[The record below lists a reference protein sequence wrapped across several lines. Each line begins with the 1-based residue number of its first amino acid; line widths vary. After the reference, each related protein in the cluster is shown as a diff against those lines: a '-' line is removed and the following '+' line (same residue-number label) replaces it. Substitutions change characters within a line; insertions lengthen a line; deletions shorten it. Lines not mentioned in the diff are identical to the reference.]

1 MSRLNWIQLFCAC
14 ALGYFLFSSNSNGR
28 ATVANSG
35 NTGAPG
41 ENTCGQCHNGGSY
54 NASVAIQVFP
64 NGGTIPTTQFVSGN
78 TYTVKVTVS
87 NSMGNPFGYGFQFT
101 ALTDADSAPLSG
113 YSSLA
118 SNVKQKTITVQNAFN
133 GRTYLEHNGVTSNN
147 VFQFNWTAPAN
158 LNEAVTFF
166 ASGNVVNGSGSTAGD
181 ATANTSLTLY
191 PALQVSNDIVQP
203 ACSNNG
209 IGNITLTISG
219 GQPPYNVVWQDGST
233 GNSFQG
239 GPGSYSAVVTDFAG
253 NSATLPAVLNTYT
266 PLIIESISTDVS
278 CFGLCNGSINL
289 NFISGTGPYLIQWSD
304 GSVGGNN
311 LPNLCAGIYTA
322 EVTDANGCVFV
333 VQDTIFEPAPFTN
346 TPDVQNVSCYG
357 YLDGWIFHNIQGGT
371 EPYTYSWNY
380 DPLNFESSA
389 IYLYAGDYSTTV
401 TDANGCQYQETITVN
416 QPDTLSYSVEL
427 FIEGGLGVG
436 EVQMTTYGGTPPY
449 SWNWVHGDTNEDTF
463 IPEVFTSY
471 CIISDANGCAIQTDN
486 FTTLTSVNEL
496 ETNLHIFPQPARDHF
511 TISQSANFDEAR
523 IFTATGQEVKRWNKS
538 QLKRELSVEEL
549 PSGMYILQ
557 LKRGQTI
564 LNRNLLIEH

>member
-1 MSRLNWIQLFCAC
+1 MNRLRWIQILFVCAI
-14 ALGYFLFSSNSNGR
+14 GYFIFAANSNGR
-28 ATVANSG
+28 ATAANAG

-41 ENTCGQCHNGGSY
+41 ENTCGQCHNGGNY
-54 NASVAIQVFP
+54 NASVTVQMFAQGATV
-64 NGGTIPTTQFVSGN
+64 PTTQFFPGN
-78 TYTVKVTVS
+78 TYTVKVTV
-87 NSMGNPFGYGFQFT
+87 NNAMGNPFGYGFQLT
-101 ALTDADSAPLSG
+101 ALTDAESSPISG

-147 VFQFNWTAPAN
+147 VFQFNWTAPQT
-158 LNEAVTFF
+158 LNEAVTFY
-166 ASGNVVNGSGSTAGD
+166 ASGNVVNGTGSISGD
-181 ATANTSLTLY
+181 ATNSTSLTIY
-191 PALQVSNDIVQP
+191 PALQVSSNVEQP
-203 ACSNNG
+203 SCSNNG
-209 IGNITLTISG
+209 IGSINLNISG
-219 GQPPYNVVWQDGST
+219 GEAPYDVVWQNSAT
-233 GNSFQG
+233 GNLIIG
-239 GPGSYSAVVTDFAG
+239 GPGNYVATVTDNAG
-253 NSATLPAVLNTYT
+253 NTTSLLVELLTYT
-266 PLIIESISTDVS
+266 PLQIESTSTNVS
-278 CFGLCNGSINL
+278 CNGLCDGSINL
-289 NFISGTGPYLIQWSD
+289 NFISGTAPYLIQWSD

-346 TPDVQNVSCYG
+346 SPDVQDVSCHG
-357 YLDGWIFHNIQGGT
+357 YLDGWIFQNIQGGT
-371 EPYTYSWNY
+371 APYSYSWNY

-389 IYLYAGDYSTTV
+389 IYLYAGDYSTII
-401 TDANGCQYQETITVN
+401 TDANGCQYQETVTVN

-463 IPEVFTSY
+463 IPEVSTSY
-471 CIISDANGCAIQTDN
+471 CIIGDANGCAIQTEN

-496 ETNLHIFPQPARDHF
+496 ETLIKIFPQPARDHF

-523 IFTATGQEVKRWNKS
+523 IFTSTGQEVKRWNKS
-538 QLKRELSVEEL
+538 QLKRELSIEEL

-557 LKRGQTI
+557 LKKGQTI

>member
-209 IGNITLTISG
+209 IGTITLAISG

-357 YLDGWIFHNIQGGT
+357 YLDGWIFYNIQGGT

-523 IFTATGQEVKRWNKS
+523 IFTATGQEVQRWNKS

>member
-1 MSRLNWIQLFCAC
+1 MNRLRWIQILFVCAI
-14 ALGYFLFSSNSNGR
+14 GYFIFAANSNGR
-28 ATVANSG
+28 ATAANAG

-41 ENTCGQCHNGGSY
+41 ENTCGQCHNGGNY
-54 NASVAIQVFP
+54 NASVTVQMFAQGATV
-64 NGGTIPTTQFVSGN
+64 PTTQFFPGN
-78 TYTVKVTVS
+78 TYTVKVTV
-87 NSMGNPFGYGFQFT
+87 NNAMGNPFGYGFQLT
-101 ALTDADSAPLSG
+101 ALTDAESSPISG

-147 VFQFNWTAPAN
+147 VFQFNWTAPQT
-158 LNEAVTFF
+158 LNEAVTFY
-166 ASGNVVNGSGSTAGD
+166 ASGNVVNGTGSISGD
-181 ATANTSLTLY
+181 ATNSTSLTIY
-191 PALQVSNDIVQP
+191 PALQVSSNVEQP
-203 ACSNNG
+203 SCSNNG
-209 IGNITLTISG
+209 IGSINLNISG
-219 GQPPYNVVWQDGST
+219 GEAPYDVVWQNSAT
-233 GNSFQG
+233 GNLIIG
-239 GPGSYSAVVTDFAG
+239 GPGNYVATVTDNAG
-253 NSATLPAVLNTYT
+253 NTTSLLVELLTYT
-266 PLIIESISTDVS
+266 PLQIESTSTNVS
-278 CFGLCNGSINL
+278 CNGLCDGSINL

-346 TPDVQNVSCYG
+346 SPDVQDVSCHG
-357 YLDGWIFHNIQGGT
+357 YLDGWIFQNIQGGT
-371 EPYTYSWNY
+371 APYSYSWNY

-389 IYLYAGDYSTTV
+389 IYLYAGDYSTII
-401 TDANGCQYQETITVN
+401 TDANGCQYQETVTVN

-463 IPEVFTSY
+463 IPEVSTSY
-471 CIISDANGCAIQTDN
+471 CIIGDANGCAIQTEN

-496 ETNLHIFPQPARDHF
+496 ETLIKIFPQPASDHF

-523 IFTATGQEVKRWNKS
+523 IFTSTGQEVKRWNKS
-538 QLKRELSVEEL
+538 QLKRELSIEEL

-557 LKRGQTI
+557 LKKGQTI

>member
-1 MSRLNWIQLFCAC
+1 MNRLRWIQILFVCAI
-14 ALGYFLFSSNSNGR
+14 GYFIFASNSNGR

-41 ENTCGQCHNGGSY
+41 ENTCGQCHNGGNY

-64 NGGTIPTTQFVSGN
+64 NGGTVPTTQFVSGN

-101 ALTDADSAPLSG
+101 ALTDADSSPISG

-147 VFQFNWTAPAN
+147 VFQFNWTAPQT

-166 ASGNVVNGSGSTAGD
+166 ASGNVVNGTGSTGGD

-203 ACSNNG
+203 ACDNNG
-209 IGNITLTISG
+209 IGSITLTISG

-233 GNSFQG
+233 GSSFQG
-239 GPGSYSAVVTDFAG
+239 GPGSYSAVVSDIAG
-253 NSATLPAVLNTYT
+253 NSVTLPAVLNSYT
-266 PLIIESISTDVS
+266 PLVIESTSTDVS
-278 CFGLCNGSINL
+278 CFGLCDGSISL
-289 NFISGTGPYLIQWSD
+289 NFISGTAPYQILWSD

-311 LPNLCAGIYTA
+311 LPNLCAGIYIA
-322 EVTDANGCVFV
+322 EVTDANGCVFL

-346 TPDVQNVSCYG
+346 TPDIQDVSCYG
-357 YLDGWIFHNIQGGT
+357 DLGGWIFHNLQGGT
-371 EPYTYSWNY
+371 APYTYSWNY

-389 IYLYAGDYSTTV
+389 IYLYAGDYTTII
-401 TDANGCQYQETITVN
+401 TDANGCQYQETITIN

-449 SWNWVHGDTNEDTF
+449 SWNWAHGDTNEDTF
-463 IPEVFTSY
+463 IPEIFTSY

-496 ETNLHIFPQPARDHF
+496 EANIHIFPQPAREHF

-523 IFTATGQEVKRWNKS
+523 IFTSTGQEVKSWNKS
-538 QLKRELSVEEL
+538 QLKRELSIEEL

-557 LKRGQTI
+557 LKKGQTI

>member
-1 MSRLNWIQLFCAC
+1 MNRLRWIQILFVCAI
-14 ALGYFLFSSNSNGR
+14 GYFIFAANSNGR
-28 ATVANSG
+28 ATAANAG

-41 ENTCGQCHNGGSY
+41 ENTCGQCHNGGNY
-54 NASVAIQVFP
+54 NASVTVQMFAQGATV
-64 NGGTIPTTQFVSGN
+64 PTTQFFPGN
-78 TYTVKVTVS
+78 TYTVKVTV
-87 NSMGNPFGYGFQFT
+87 NNAMGNPFGYGFQFT
-101 ALTDADSAPLSG
+101 ALTDAESSPISG

-147 VFQFNWTAPAN
+147 VFQFNWTAPQT
-158 LNEAVTFF
+158 LNEAVTFY
-166 ASGNVVNGSGSTAGD
+166 ASGNVVNGTGSTSGD
-181 ATANTSLTLY
+181 ATSSTSLTIY
-191 PALQVSNDIVQP
+191 PALQVSSNVEQP
-203 ACSNNG
+203 SCSNNG
-209 IGNITLTISG
+209 IGSINLNISG
-219 GQPPYNVVWQDGST
+219 GEAPYDVVWQNSAT
-233 GNSFQG
+233 GNFIIG
-239 GPGSYSAVVTDFAG
+239 GPGNYVATVTDNAG
-253 NSATLPAVLNTYT
+253 NTTSLLVELLTYT
-266 PLIIESISTDVS
+266 PLQIESTSTNVS
-278 CFGLCNGSINL
+278 CNGLCDGSINL

-346 TPDVQNVSCYG
+346 SPDVQDVSCHG
-357 YLDGWIFHNIQGGT
+357 YLDGWIFQNIQGGT
-371 EPYTYSWNY
+371 APYSYSWNY

-389 IYLYAGDYSTTV
+389 IYLYAGDYSTII
-401 TDANGCQYQETITVN
+401 TDANGCQYQETVTVN
-416 QPDTLSYSVEL
+416 QPDTLSYSIEL

-463 IPEVFTSY
+463 IPEVSTSY
-471 CIISDANGCAIQTDN
+471 CIIGDANGCAIQTEN

-496 ETNLHIFPQPARDHF
+496 ETLIKIFPQPASDHF

-538 QLKRELSVEEL
+538 QLKRELTIEEL

-557 LKRGQTI
+557 LKKGETI